1 VAEQDGPVSE
11 HVELLGRVAAAMA
24 MEGEGDH
31 GPVARLRHACGAL
44 LEIPSAD
51 FPDYLHG
58 TWDDIRAD
66 LTEYGPEFDAIPQ
79 EQADRLMK
87 LIGFVVGTLK
97 RIAGI

>member
-1 VAEQDGPVSE
+1 VAEKDAQDSGY
-11 HVELLGRVAAAMA
+11 VELLGRVAAAMA

-31 GPVARLRHACGAL
+31 APVARLRQACSAL
-44 LEIPSAD
+44 LEIPTED
-51 FPDYLHG
+51 FPDYLRG
-58 TWDDIRAD
+58 TWDDIRGN
-66 LTEYGPEFDAIPQ
+66 LTEYGPAFDAIPQ